1 MTQHFAPP
9 STAYGTE
16 ARIMDTGSVNPVVPA
31 ILNRWSTRRLLGT
44 PIKWT
49 HHYAPSSS
57 AVGILMPLTMGSANR
72 VVPAIP
78 PQIPAPT
85 PTAVG
90 TEAIANLV
98 VPVIQTKVPAP
109 PPTANGVGGAWM
121 VVHSIGPTK
130 IIVTV
135 TVTVNGTEA
144 QIMVTESANVLVAA
158 FLA

>member
-1 MTQHFAPP
+1 
-9 STAYGTE
+9 
-16 ARIMDTGSVNPVVPA
+16 
-31 ILNRWSTRRLLGT
+31 
-44 PIKWT
+44 
-49 HHYAPSSS
+49 
-57 AVGILMPLTMGSANR
+57 MGSANR